1 MSRLAKADAWRCTSD
16 ACRIRRCDGQRWPM
30 SIGRCLWTRRPLIGW
45 LRFNRRAD
53 LCSGLGGG
61 RGSRTGVLRYLPES
75 YLSRRTPVFLFLNSS
90 TTPHSV
96 PPSPGFLPSQWR
108 HKKSP
113 RPPSSSPSVQSN
125 IPPVALCLCSRPT
138 VIPPTILQTR
148 SSLKRQLV
156 LLCPISVSSTST
168 SSDVLSAHF
177 LIYSPFVSSVLI
189 ILH

>member
-113 RPPSSSPSVQSN
+113 RPPRSSPVRSLS
-125 IPPVALCLCSRPT
+125 LSC
-138 VIPPTILQTR
+138 ILFVCASYATR
-148 SSLKRQLV
+148 
-156 LLCPISVSSTST
+156 LLLTWHAYTADFLMGGVSAVRLTFHYA
-168 SSDVLSAHF
+168 DGVHC
-177 LIYSPFVSSVLI
+177 
-189 ILH
+189 